1 MHPVVLALVA
11 ALHPAQAYL
20 VTPQMHGL
28 DLFRVGRPIPWA
40 AAPRPSLLVGHRGA
54 VFGAK
59 TRGAASGDEV
69 RHTGTAGPLSGAL
82 SF

>member
-11 ALHPAQAYL
+11 ALHPAQAYV
-20 VTPQMHGL
+20 VTPQLHGR
-28 DLFRVGRPIPWA
+28 DLSRVGRPIPWA